1 MSGQIKTTIAGQAL
15 IEGLL
20 MRGPEKTAIV
30 VRKSD
35 GEHVV
40 KETPTGTATHGA
52 FLKLPVVRGVVS
64 FWDSMKFGVSA
75 LMYSAD
81 FFEDGSEDNASESKF
96 EAWLE
101 KKLGSEKFEKAAMG
115 FAVVMGIALPVVL
128 FMLLPTLIAGLFG
141 DGLPSIVRNLAE
153 GVVRMA
159 IFLSFLYFTS
169 RQKDVRR
176 TYMYHGA
183 EHKTIACY
191 EQRLPLTVENARS
204 CSRRHPRCGTSF
216 LFMVMIVS
224 ILILSLFTWSSPLKR
239 LLLRLALL
247 PVIAGV
253 SYEINRYAGRHDNGL
268 TRALR
273 APGLWLQGFTT
284 VEPEDY
290 MLEVA
295 IDALTRVIP
304 ENEGEDRW

>member
-81 FFEDGSEDNASESKF
+81 FYDDGTEDSAPESKF

-191 EQRLPLTVENARS
+191 EQGLPLTVENARS

>member
-1 MSGQIKTTIAGQAL
+1 MSGQKKTTIAGQAL